1 MYKVIRKFFDLQ
13 DNDHMYSEGDI
24 FPRDNIEV
32 SQERI
37 EELLNN
43 TNKMGVS
50 LIEEIEEKPKRG
62 RKKKTEE

>member
-37 EELLNN
+37 EELLSNR
-43 TNKMGVS
+43 NKMGVF

>member
-24 FPRDNIEV
+24 FPHNNIEV
-32 SQERI
+32 GQERI

>member
-24 FPRDNIEV
+24 FPHNNIEV
-32 SQERI
+32 GQERI
-37 EELLNN
+37 EELLSDR
-43 TNKMGVS
+43 NKMGVS
-50 LIEEIEEKPKRG
+50 LIEKIEEKSKRG

>member
-1 MYKVIRKFFDLQ
+1 MHKVIRKFFDLQ

-24 FPRDNIEV
+24 FPHNNMEV
-32 SQERI
+32 GQERI
-37 EELLNN
+37 EELLSNR
-43 TNKMGVS
+43 NKMGVP

>member
-24 FPRDNIEV
+24 FPHNNIEV
-32 SQERI
+32 GQERI
-37 EELLNN
+37 EELLSDR
-43 TNKMGVS
+43 NKMGVS

>member
-37 EELLNN
+37 EELLSNR
-43 TNKMGVS
+43 NKMGVP
-50 LIEEIEEKPKRG
+50 LIEKIKEKPKRG